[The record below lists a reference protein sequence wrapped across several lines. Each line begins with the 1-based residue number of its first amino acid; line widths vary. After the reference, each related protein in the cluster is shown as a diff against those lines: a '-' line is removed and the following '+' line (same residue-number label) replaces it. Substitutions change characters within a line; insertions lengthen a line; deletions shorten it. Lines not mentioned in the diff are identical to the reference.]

1 MRENINSN
9 FYIPSVKY
17 TYTTLPVNFQRNQ
30 ITDNTITSSRS
41 NKSMTHFPHLRKIRY
56 FTRVVIIK
64 PLIRFFFFF
73 QVLASRESL
82 VESLEESESDDAILM
97 SQVSDSFSFVRLCL
111 DP

>member
-73 QVLASRESL
+73 RYWRAAKVWWNRWRSPSPMTP
-82 VESLEESESDDAILM
+82 S
-97 SQVSDSFSFVRLCL
+97 
-111 DP
+111 

>member
-73 QVLASRESL
+73 SGIGEPRKFGGIVGG
-82 VESLEESESDDAILM
+82 
-97 SQVSDSFSFVRLCL
+97 VRVR
-111 DP
+111 

>member
-64 PLIRFFFFF
+64 PLIRFFFFSGIGEPRKF
-73 QVLASRESL
+73 GGIVGG
-82 VESLEESESDDAILM
+82 
-97 SQVSDSFSFVRLCL
+97 VRVR
-111 DP
+111 

>member
-1 MRENINSN
+1 M
-9 FYIPSVKY
+9 
-17 TYTTLPVNFQRNQ
+17 LPVNFQRTQ

-56 FTRVVIIK
+56 FTCIITK
-64 PLIRFFFFF
+64 PLICIF

-97 SQVSDSFSFVRLCL
+97 SQVSDSFSFRVRSPLSWSIRA
-111 DP
+111 